1 MHTSV
6 WHSWDIWISEL
17 VNTSFF
23 WKTKKAKWQRQIGS
37 HLKYDIFIVIN
48 FVHCNLDIYLYT
60 HWLKIV
66 NAWFFNCSSKA
77 KPKQGCI
84 FDILFSIT
92 SLWIIQQPLWVEN
105 KRLCFNV
112 FLEKQQIFVTKYLVC
127 IFCRI
132 FFCLHNWVVTVVL
145 YVLTNEDLLSI
156 IRKIVAQ
163 IQFITT
169 SPWHVKR

>member
-1 MHTSV
+1 MHTTV
-6 WHSWDIWISEL
+6 WHSWDIWINEL

-23 WKTKKAKWQRQIGS
+23 RKAKKAKRQRKIGS

-48 FVHCNLDIYLYT
+48 LAHSNLDIYLYT
-60 HWLKIV
+60 HRLKIV
-66 NAWFFNCSSKA
+66 YALCNYISTA

-84 FDILFSIT
+84 FDILFPIT
-92 SLWIIQQPLWVEN
+92 SLWLIQQPLYVEN

-156 IRKIVAQ
+156 IRTIVAQ